1 MHPPGKNVCSLPWK
15 HAPAL
20 PGGINSLK
28 QNQISIILVL
38 APFVTT
44 FNIFFFNVS
53 VSESLVRENVSHYQ
67 LRGCQTW
74 EVFVSYCSPC
84 PSCCAG
90 FVPEPE
96 MRRALGK
103 RCYRVGGWLAA
114 PLHDT
119 LPRNALGSQTFI
131 LLGPQARFRQEM
143 PAVLICS
150 CYSSCE

>member
-1 MHPPGKNVCSLPWK
+1 MFALCLWK

-28 QNQISIILVL
+28 KNQISTILLL
-38 APFVTT
+38 APFVMI
-44 FNIFFFNVS
+44 FNIFFFNLS

-67 LRGCQTW
+67 LGGCQTW

-103 RCYRVGGWLAA
+103 RCYRVGGWLVA
-114 PLHDT
+114 PYMVPPKKCPGKSDLHPPGT
-119 LPRNALGSQTFI
+119 TSKVQTGDACGPNI
-131 LLGPQARFRQEM
+131 LLLLP
-143 PAVLICS
+143 L
-150 CYSSCE
+150 

>member
-1 MHPPGKNVCSLPWK
+1 MFALCLWK

-28 QNQISIILVL
+28 QNQISIFLVL

-44 FNIFFFNVS
+44 FNIYFFNVS

-103 RCYRVGGWLAA
+103 RCYRVGGWLVA
-114 PLHDT
+114 PYMVPPKKCLMV
-119 LPRNALGSQTFI
+119 P
-131 LLGPQARFRQEM
+131 
-143 PAVLICS
+143 
-150 CYSSCE
+150 